1 MKAFFEFNFVV
12 ECFVIFLGGYLL
24 VFELCVKILVKVVFY
39 VLNISS
45 VCVIGLFLIFI
56 LCFVVPNILF

>member
-1 MKAFFEFNFVV
+1 MFCDF
-12 ECFVIFLGGYLL
+12 FLGGYLL

-39 VLNISS
+39 ILNISS